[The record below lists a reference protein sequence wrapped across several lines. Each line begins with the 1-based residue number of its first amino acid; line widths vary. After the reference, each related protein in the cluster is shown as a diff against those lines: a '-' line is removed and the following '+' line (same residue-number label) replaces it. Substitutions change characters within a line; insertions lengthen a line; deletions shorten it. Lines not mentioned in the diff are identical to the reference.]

1 MLLKDLLVF
10 GLVVAAAAEPIRD
23 LQTRGRNPMTPKNLM
38 RLAAYGGITALVL
51 AVMLILGSG
60 SATSAQSED
69 AGSHKRLEGVW
80 RFQVT
85 VRNCQTGEPLRTFPA
100 LFTFAKGGTLTVT
113 TAGQFPALSTPGL
126 GVWRHTD
133 GDTYS
138 AVFEAFVFSPAGA
151 WIQTHRITHS
161 IEVGDDADEFA
172 DTVKLEIFGT
182 TGNLI
187 ATGCGTSAARR
198 FE

>member
-1 MLLKDLLVF
+1 MALPGHSTQLSDGRAAEDLP
-10 GLVVAAAAEPIRD
+10 GLV
-23 LQTRGRNPMTPKNLM
+23 
-38 RLAAYGGITALVL
+38 Y
-51 AVMLILGSG
+51 
-60 SATSAQSED
+60 
-69 AGSHKRLEGVW
+69 
-80 RFQVT
+80 
-85 VRNCQTGEPLRTFPA
+85 LR
-100 LFTFAKGGTLTVT
+100 KGGTLTVT

>member
-1 MLLKDLLVF
+1 MFKQE
-10 GLVVAAAAEPIRD
+10 GE
-23 LQTRGRNPMTPKNLM
+23 TMTPKNLR

-100 LFTFAKGGTLTVT
+100 LFTFAKGGTLNRDDRRPV
-113 TAGQFPALSTPGL
+113 PRPKYSRPGCL
-126 GVWRHTD
+126 AAHGRRHLQRGVR
-133 GDTYS
+133 G
-138 AVFEAFVFSPAGA
+138 
-151 WIQTHRITHS
+151 
-161 IEVGDDADEFA
+161 
-172 DTVKLEIFGT
+172 L
-182 TGNLI
+182 
-187 ATGCGTSAARR
+187 R
-198 FE
+198 F

>member
-1 MLLKDLLVF
+1 
-10 GLVVAAAAEPIRD
+10 
-23 LQTRGRNPMTPKNLM
+23 MTPKNLR

-80 RFQVT
+80 PVQVT
-85 VRNCQTGEPLRTFPA
+85 VRNCQTGEALRTFPA